1 MDQEEI
7 KSRQRAIKTKRA
19 FKYLT
24 LVLILAL
31 VVFGGYKLFK
41 NQDTG
46 TDPGPKPG
54 VFFEAQSRNHIAV
67 GSVHPEYNSDP
78 PTGGWHYGAPA
89 QTGIYDKELP
99 DEQII
104 HNLEHSHIWISYKPG
119 VIDDEGIEKLVELT
133 KKYGPK
139 MIMTPRSKN
148 PSPIAIVAWQYLI
161 TLDQISDDTLQTMDN
176 FIKAYRGKAG
186 PENPLDFGFGD
197 FRGKEVSQP
206 TPMGQ

>member
-19 FKYLT
+19 FKYLV

-31 VVFGGYKLFK
+31 VAFGGYKLFRNK
-41 NQDTG
+41 DTG
-46 TDPGPKPG
+46 TESGPKPG
-54 VFFEAQSRNHIAV
+54 VFYEAQSRDHIAV
-67 GSVHPEYNSDP
+67 GSAHPEYNSNP

-89 QTGIYDKELP
+89 QTGIYNQELL

-104 HNLEHSHIWISYKPG
+104 HNLEHSHIWVSYRQDLDK
-119 VIDDEGIEKLVELT
+119 DSIEKLASLA

-139 MIMTPRSKN
+139 MIMTSRSKN
-148 PSPIAIVAWQYLI
+148 PSPVAVTAWQYLI
-161 TLDQISDDTLQTMDN
+161 TFDQVNDDTLKTMDN

-197 FRGKEVSQP
+197 FRGKEAP
-206 TPMGQ
+206 TLTPMGQ